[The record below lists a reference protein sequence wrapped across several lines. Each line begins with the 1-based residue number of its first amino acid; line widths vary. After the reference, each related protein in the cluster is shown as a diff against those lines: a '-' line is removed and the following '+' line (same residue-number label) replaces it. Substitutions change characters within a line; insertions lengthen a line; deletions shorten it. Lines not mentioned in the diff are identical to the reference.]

1 MQQAKMEPAGFF
13 RRIPL
18 LPHQMQARLTPT
30 ADMIVLCHLGIP
42 RLDREAWS
50 LKIDGMVERPTQID
64 FSQLTTYPKHTV
76 TSFHQCAGSPLQPLE
91 PTQRICN
98 VRWGGTRLADVL
110 RDCGPAPNARYI
122 WCWGADYG
130 AFGGIEHAAYV
141 KDLPIERV
149 ACDVLIAYELNQAP
163 LPPEHGFPARL
174 LVPGFYGTNSVKWLS
189 RITLARSRATSAFTT
204 RWYNDP
210 DPNNPG
216 EMVPVWSV
224 APQSVIVAPSPGAM
238 HRRGTQVEVWGW
250 AWSDEDLARVDVSTD
265 GRQYLERSRARATRR
280 PQLATVSDAMAAGQ
294 VRPLHPMLSRSLPH
308 RNRSAGEWTT
318 KCSPPR
324 GAYGRV
330 AHSHIGTRTP
340 ARARRGSTCSQK
352 YGSSER

>member
-1 MQQAKMEPAGFF
+1 MRQAKMEPTGFF

-18 LPHQMQARLTPT
+18 LPHQMHGRLTPT

-42 RLDREAWS
+42 RLDHEAWS
-50 LKIDGMVERPTQID
+50 LKIDGLLERPTQID

-98 VRWGGTRLADVL
+98 VRWGGARLADVL

-122 WCWGADYG
+122 WSWGADYG

-174 LVPGFYGTNSVKWLS
+174 VVPGFYGTNSVKWLS

-216 EMVPVWSV
+216 E
-224 APQSVIVAPSPGAM
+224 
-238 HRRGTQVEVWGW
+238 
-250 AWSDEDLARVDVSTD
+250 
-265 GRQYLERSRARATRR
+265 RSRSGQWRR
-280 PQLATVSDAMAAGQ
+280 NP
-294 VRPLHPMLSRSLPH
+294 
-308 RNRSAGEWTT
+308 
-318 KCSPPR
+318 
-324 GAYGRV
+324 
-330 AHSHIGTRTP
+330 
-340 ARARRGSTCSQK
+340 
-352 YGSSER
+352 